1 MDKVLNKIEEGEL
14 EKEMNHG
21 SKESKFYPVDSEQQQ
36 KLNLC
41 IESKRLWLAK
51 LKAVDCIN
59 LIFN

>member
-1 MDKVLNKIEEGEL
+1 LDKVLNKIEEGEL

-41 IESKRLWLAK
+41 IESKRLWLTK
-51 LKAVDCIN
+51 IKAVDCIN
-59 LIFN
+59 LICN